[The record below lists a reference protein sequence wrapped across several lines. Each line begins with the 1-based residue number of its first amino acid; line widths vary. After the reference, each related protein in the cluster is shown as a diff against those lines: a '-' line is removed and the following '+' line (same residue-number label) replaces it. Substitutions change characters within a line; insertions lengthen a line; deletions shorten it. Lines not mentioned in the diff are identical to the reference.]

1 MVEALRGLGY
11 SPATAIADVI
21 DNSVSAGA
29 KTVHIQFG
37 WAQADSFILIVDDG
51 AGMSEPEL
59 DVAMRLGEK
68 SPLDSRDA
76 SDLGRFGLGL
86 KTASFSQCRR
96 LTVLGRQAG
105 EDHVLRWDLDVLLN
119 DKRGRWSLLEGIDPE
134 SGDRLR
140 FSDSRASGTAVLW
153 EKLDR
158 IVSPQ
163 HDEQEFLDVMDGVER
178 HLGMVFHRYIDGRK
192 LRIILNGRPVRAWDP
207 FLEGRLDTWRSGED
221 RFSVNGSLIRAQ
233 GFVLPHRDRL
243 DVKSWESAAGPHGW
257 TAQQGFYVY
266 RNERL
271 LLAGSWLGLGRGRS
285 WTKDEPYRLA
295 RIRVDIPNQ
304 ADADWKIDI
313 RKATARPPVEA
324 RPRLTVLAEDVRA
337 RARRVF
343 AFRGSPKAVSKGGP
357 IAQAWRA
364 DHTKDG
370 VRYRID
376 LSHPAI
382 AAVLEDS
389 GIAADTVRS
398 MLHVIEQTVPIQQ
411 IWLDTAEAKD
421 TPKAPLA
428 DDPPPEVIKL
438 IERVFSGFVHRK
450 GLSIEQARAQLMRTE
465 PFDGWPTYIATL
477 DLRSENRP

>member
-140 FSDSRASGTAVLW
+140 FPDARASGTAVLW

-158 IVSPQ
+158 IVSS
-163 HDEQEFLDVMDGVER
+163 DG
-178 HLGMVFHRYIDGRK
+178 
-192 LRIILNGRPVRAWDP
+192 
-207 FLEGRLDTWRSGED
+207 
-221 RFSVNGSLIRAQ
+221 
-233 GFVLPHRDRL
+233 
-243 DVKSWESAAGPHGW
+243 
-257 TAQQGFYVY
+257 
-266 RNERL
+266 
-271 LLAGSWLGLGRGRS
+271 
-285 WTKDEPYRLA
+285 
-295 RIRVDIPNQ
+295 
-304 ADADWKIDI
+304 
-313 RKATARPPVEA
+313 
-324 RPRLTVLAEDVRA
+324 
-337 RARRVF
+337 
-343 AFRGSPKAVSKGGP
+343 
-357 IAQAWRA
+357 
-364 DHTKDG
+364 
-370 VRYRID
+370 
-376 LSHPAI
+376 
-382 AAVLEDS
+382 
-389 GIAADTVRS
+389 
-398 MLHVIEQTVPIQQ
+398 
-411 IWLDTAEAKD
+411 
-421 TPKAPLA
+421 
-428 DDPPPEVIKL
+428 
-438 IERVFSGFVHRK
+438 
-450 GLSIEQARAQLMRTE
+450 
-465 PFDGWPTYIATL
+465 
-477 DLRSENRP
+477 